1 MPRSL
6 WTEEDEG
13 VEVEDFQSFELPIIV
28 IDWNSLHDEK
38 DAKVERLWF
47 IENIW
52 RDFNVV
58 IWRKPKFF
66 RKKYEVIDNV
76 LAEHYDFTMA
86 KSIECDKIRLQK
98 YLMYNRTIILTADDE
113 LRQELRSLAAGIFDR
128 NILIKEFP
136 FLSRRQSS
144 AS

>member
-6 WTEEDEG
+6 WTEEDEV

-28 IDWNSLHDEK
+28 IDWNALHDEK

-58 IWRKPKFF
+58 LWRKPKFF
-66 RKKYEVIDNV
+66 RKKYNEIDGILQN
-76 LAEHYDFTMA
+76 HYDFTMA
-86 KSIECDKIRLQK
+86 KSLECDFQRLQR
-98 YLMYNRTIILTADDE
+98 YLIYNRTIVLTSDDG
-113 LRQELRSLAAGIFDR
+113 LRQKLHGRSANIFDR
-128 NILIKEFP
+128 NTLIKEFP
-136 FLSRRQSS
+136 FLSRRNK
-144 AS
+144 